1 MPHPWTVHVGDCGAR
16 READG
21 EGVTDLEFSESAF
34 QHAAWP
40 ETTPFAARAGIRS
53 RSFPAS
59 KRPGWLPRMP
69 GCQQLQQ
76 AAPVLCGVQTIVTSL
91 TMCSLRSVVDSYRPS
106 VP

>member
-40 ETTPFAARAGIRS
+40 ETTPS
-53 RSFPAS
+53 RRGLVYDQDRF
-59 KRPGWLPRMP
+59 L
-69 GCQQLQQ
+69 
-76 AAPVLCGVQTIVTSL
+76 
-91 TMCSLRSVVDSYRPS
+91 RPS
-106 VP
+106 GRGGFRACRDANSSNKPLLFFVVFRRS